1 MTEKMIE
8 KVTGLAI
15 ESLATGSGLKLV
27 GEGMKQAKP
36 VVKKLAEA
44 VKDLNSAVAVSKCK
58 LAQEGRLYS
67 ESLHAT
73 YTAIEMSL
81 GFMSAVEHFT
91 GWCSFSDRIP
101 KVMMALKADDKAKLV
116 SLRNTAKK
124 QAEQVQRKH
133 DEFTSEHAI
142 TMEKVNNEIEQCK
155 RIIATTDDSR
165 RKSNL
170 VGGIASSTFIA
181 AGAVATT
188 LAAIVCPPIGV
199 PAIVGTAVGA
209 AVLKGFGITA
219 VVATKIRAS
228 NLKKSAGSLK
238 KLAVAMEKLCKVFG
252 SLRWYVETVNTKM
265 TTAVDSLQLA
275 EVEHT
280 VKEDVI
286 DAVKR
291 LTEEASSLHEHVR
304 DTIGTLKGIQD
315 QLKSSFQQ

>member
-1 MTEKMIE
+1 MMGSLIK
-8 KVTGLAI
+8 LAASQVVK
-15 ESLATGSGLKLV
+15 ESLFQPV
-27 GEGMKQAKP
+27 AKE
-36 VVKKLAEA
+36 LAET
-44 VKDLNSAVAVSKCK
+44 VKDLKVAVVDSKCK
-58 LAQEGRLYS
+58 LAKAGRLYN

-81 GFMSAVEHFT
+81 GFMSAVEQFAS
-91 GWCSFSDRIP
+91 WCSSSDRITR
-101 KVMMALKADDKAKLV
+101 VMMALEVGDITKLV
-116 SLRNTAKK
+116 SLRETAKK
-124 QAEQVQRKH
+124 QVEQVQRKH
-133 DEFTSEHAI
+133 GEFTTKHSKA
-142 TMEKVNNEIEQCK
+142 MEKVNNEIEQCK

-304 DTIGTLKGIQD
+304 DTTGTLKGIRD
-315 QLKSSFQQ
+315 QLKPSLQQ

>member
-1 MTEKMIE
+1 
-8 KVTGLAI
+8 
-15 ESLATGSGLKLV
+15 
-27 GEGMKQAKP
+27 
-36 VVKKLAEA
+36 
-44 VKDLNSAVAVSKCK
+44 LNSAVAVSKCK

-209 AVLKGFGITA
+209 TVLEGFGIA
-219 VVATKIRAS
+219 AAVATGIKAS
-228 NLKKSAGSLK
+228 NLKESAESLK
-238 KLAVAMEKLCKVFG
+238 KLAVALEELC
-252 SLRWYVETVNTKM
+252 TV
-265 TTAVDSLQLA
+265 ADSLA
-275 EVEHT
+275 WCVGTVDTEVTTIADTLEL
-280 VKEDVI
+280 VDVEGIVEEEVI

-304 DTIGTLKGIQD
+304 DTTGTLKGIRD
-315 QLKSSFQQ
+315 QLKPSLQQ

>member
-1 MTEKMIE
+1 MMGSLIK
-8 KVTGLAI
+8 LAASQVVK
-15 ESLATGSGLKLV
+15 ESLFQPV
-27 GEGMKQAKP
+27 AKE
-36 VVKKLAEA
+36 LAET
-44 VKDLNSAVAVSKCK
+44 VKDLKVAVVDSKCK
-58 LAQEGRLYS
+58 LAKAGRLYN

-81 GFMSAVEHFT
+81 GFMSAVEQFAS
-91 GWCSFSDRIP
+91 WCSSSDRITR
-101 KVMMALKADDKAKLV
+101 VMMALEVGDITKLV
-116 SLRNTAKK
+116 SLRETAKK
-124 QAEQVQRKH
+124 QVEQVQRKH
-133 DEFTSEHAI
+133 GEFTTKHSKA
-142 TMEKVNNEIEQCK
+142 MEKVNNEIEQCK

>member
-1 MTEKMIE
+1 MMGSLIK
-8 KVTGLAI
+8 LAASQVVK
-15 ESLATGSGLKLV
+15 ESLFQPV
-27 GEGMKQAKP
+27 AKE
-36 VVKKLAEA
+36 LAET
-44 VKDLNSAVAVSKCK
+44 VKDLKVAVVDSKCK
-58 LAQEGRLYS
+58 LAKAGRLYN

-81 GFMSAVEHFT
+81 GFVSAVKQFT
-91 GWCSFSDRIP
+91 GWCSSSDRITR
-101 KVMMALKADDKAKLV
+101 VTVALEDGDITGLV
-116 SLRNTAKK
+116 SLRETAKK
-124 QAEQVQRKH
+124 QVEQVQRKH
-133 DEFTSEHAI
+133 GEFTTKHSKA
-142 TMEKVNNEIEQCK
+142 MEKVNNEIEQCK

-304 DTIGTLKGIQD
+304 DTTGTLKGIRD
-315 QLKSSFQQ
+315 QLKPSLQQ